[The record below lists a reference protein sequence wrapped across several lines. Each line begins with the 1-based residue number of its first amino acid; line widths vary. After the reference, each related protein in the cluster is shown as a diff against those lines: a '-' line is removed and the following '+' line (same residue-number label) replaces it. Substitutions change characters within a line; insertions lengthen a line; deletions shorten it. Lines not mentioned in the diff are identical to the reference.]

1 MVESKATTTAEYLEE
16 LAPERRAL
24 VGTLREVVRANL
36 PEGYEEQFRQGTIS
50 YVIPLERYPETY
62 NGRPLGY
69 VSLASQKNYV
79 SLYLMGVYGSEEV
92 RAWFLEEWERTG
104 KRLDMGKS
112 CVRFRTE
119 DDIPLELIGR
129 AIAKV
134 SVEEYLDI
142 YEASR
147 RQ

>member
-1 MVESKATTTAEYLEE
+1 
-16 LAPERRAL
+16 
-24 VGTLREVVRANL
+24 
-36 PEGYEEQFRQGTIS
+36 
-50 YVIPLERYPETY
+50 
-62 NGRPLGY
+62 
-69 VSLASQKNYV
+69 
-79 SLYLMGVYGSEEV
+79 MGVYGSEEV

-119 DDIPLELIGR
+119 DDIPMELIGR

>member
-1 MVESKATTTAEYLEE
+1 MV
-16 LAPERRAL
+16 
-24 VGTLREVVRANL
+24 
-36 PEGYEEQFRQGTIS
+36 
-50 YVIPLERYPETY
+50 
-62 NGRPLGY
+62 Y
-69 VSLASQKNYV
+69 VSLAPQKNYV

-129 AIAKV
+129 EIAKV